1 MAGKDSNEKP
11 LWRPL
16 AHKLSSLLPRRRS
29 GKAKSRVD
37 ASHLDETSQRT
48 SSDFRPLEVQ
58 SNALEGLH
66 LPNNWLVEPPNLD
79 KQGQQLTSPVGT
91 SPITHQ
97 SAVQSTVPTIDY
109 TETQKQPESHHFEH
123 HKDTQPSTNSDIS
136 EAAEKEQARASA
148 LTALT
153 TKEFL
158 TEPSVLDRGRPVE
171 ARHLIHQ
178 PTKNSKNRRKSLPL
192 EFELLTQLSNEDQT
206 SDSLYTDTPQSVAK
220 TETVA
225 PPSAK
230 ESSTWASDR
239 RRHSTRQELTRSLSP
254 AVTRAAPAVSTP
266 KTLQIPP
273 ADGHSASKRHSYQS
287 LPTITAESA
296 TTANTMAPPQSTSVP
311 RVKAKQPGNWNDRL
325 AWIRKLEEKG
335 DARPNKDLGVLPKRA
350 GTVSDKLAMFEKKNL
365 SAAAPARRLQPPT
378 RTNSGSHCSATGRE
392 SIFSADSNAS
402 GPSPRTSIDTTR
414 TNNRASSVMSHY
426 DDSFREKLET
436 LVGQEP
442 EMNKLD

>member
-37 ASHLDETSQRT
+37 ASPLDETSQRT

-66 LPNNWLVEPPNLD
+66 LPNNWLVEPPNSD
-79 KQGQQLTSPVGT
+79 KKGQQSSSPVGT
-91 SPITHQ
+91 SPIAHQ
-97 SAVQSTVPTIDY
+97 YVVQSTVPAINHP
-109 TETQKQPESHHFEH
+109 ETQNPPESHQFDH
-123 HKDTQPSTNSDIS
+123 HEDTQPLINSDIS

-153 TKEFL
+153 TKENL
-158 TEPSVLDRGRPVE
+158 TEPSVLDRGRPIE

-206 SDSLYTDTPQSVAK
+206 SDSLHTTTTAGSVAK
-220 TETVA
+220 VEAVA
-225 PPSAK
+225 PSSGK

-239 RRHSTRQELTRSLSP
+239 RRHSTRQEVTRSLSP
-254 AVTRAAPAVSTP
+254 AVTRAAPAVSAP

-273 ADGHSASKRHSYQS
+273 TDGQLALKRHSYQT

-296 TTANTMAPPQSTSVP
+296 TTANTTTPPQSTSVP

-335 DARPNKDLGVLPKRA
+335 DARPNKDLGGLPKRA

-365 SAAAPARRLQPPT
+365 SSAAPRRLQPPT

-414 TNNRASSVMSHY
+414 TNNRDSSVMSHY